1 MKETNIYTGGKNPNR
16 RNSYNGKIRY
26 QKWEQE
32 KIITFLGAQKKR
44 DSHFPG

>member
-32 KIITFLGAQKKR
+32 KNGRWRTLVGTSFKII
-44 DSHFPG
+44 